1 MTINT
6 RYLLSGMTAFLALAL
21 GLFQS
26 DSASAHGGVS
36 FERDMCVMKIG
47 PYKMHF
53 TGYEPETKQSQE
65 FCEDIP
71 DTGKAIIVLDE
82 VDKVLKRMELDF
94 RVVRDDKQ
102 LGVNAQYEQLGG
114 PQAIE
119 ASSMFYKKPEVYPHG
134 TVTFDLNFDKGNY
147 IGVVTLNDPET
158 KQNFISVFPFS
169 VGFGPARQTRNLII
183 EVIGALVLGGGIL
196 YFTNRRPKKN
206 PSPAPQKTA

>member
-1 MTINT
+1 
-6 RYLLSGMTAFLALAL
+6 MTAFLALAL
-21 GLFQS
+21 GLLQS

-36 FERDMCVMKIG
+36 FEKDMCVMKIG

-71 DTGKAIIVLDE
+71 DSGKAIIVLDE

-94 RVVRDDKQ
+94 RIVRDDKQ

-119 ASSMFYKKPEVYPHG
+119 SSSIFYKKPEVYPHG

-196 YFTNRRPKKN
+196 YFTNRRPKKK
-206 PSPAPQKTA
+206 PSPAPQKVT